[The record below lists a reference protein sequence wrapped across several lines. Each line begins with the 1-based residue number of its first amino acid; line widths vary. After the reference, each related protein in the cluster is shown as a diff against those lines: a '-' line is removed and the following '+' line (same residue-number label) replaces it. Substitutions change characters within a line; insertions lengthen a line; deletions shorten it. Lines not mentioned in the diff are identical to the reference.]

1 MNVLCVPK
9 VDLASC
15 RGQRRACRWRVIV
28 GVGAVSEA
36 CGSDDNYSGIQPR
49 ALFVWEWRL
58 FRSPLAILAHLG
70 IVSKTNVSV
79 LYSSIET

>member
-36 CGSDDNYSGIQPR
+36 CGSDDNYSQAFSPGPYLCGSGDSLEVHL
-49 ALFVWEWRL
+49 LF
-58 FRSPLAILAHLG
+58 
-70 IVSKTNVSV
+70 
-79 LYSSIET
+79 